1 MDRTPI
7 IKAIQSCNGWR
18 NGYAHSE
25 QKGAH
30 DTPTRVSVLRPLI

>member
-7 IKAIQSCNGWR
+7 IKAIQSRNGWR

-30 DTPTRVSVLRPLI
+30 SHRRGSVYCGP